1 MLETVRY
8 FLYIPENDIIDISG
22 NNILLFLEYYRQSIT
37 DFRKQDVYINID
49 SRFKRLS
56 RHLNCSITVAR
67 EFDIKNILNVLYMD
81 SECVGICYA
90 DLCDISGTPHIVTAK
105 ATKYDIFEQDYYPK
119 NGILDVNRIL
129 SLSDRQDEGDLK
141 WVLIYDTDNSM
152 DFRNEEKIK

>member
-1 MLETVRY
+1 MLETVKY
-8 FLYIPENDIIDISG
+8 FLYIPENDIIGING
-22 NNILLFLEYYRQSIT
+22 NNILSFLEYYRRGIT
-37 DFRKQDVYINID
+37 DFRKQNVYINID

-56 RHLNCSITVAR
+56 SRLNCSITVPR
-67 EFDIKNILNVLYMD
+67 DFDIKDILNVLYMD

-105 ATKYDIFEQDYYPK
+105 ATEDDIFEQDYYPK
-119 NGILDVNRIL
+119 NGILNVNRIL